1 MAVKDLMKGAAN
13 DIEQTKKAKAKPAE
27 VVTETQKSEES
38 TTDTTKKENSEINS
52 TETQKKEEPTTDTTK
67 KENSEKDTAT
77 DSKQKKS
84 GGRRPNEYYGLKKR
98 KQYTLTLKED
108 TYNFI
113 VDKAREEELSFAKFM
128 ERAALEYIE
137 NHK

>member
-1 MAVKDLMKGAAN
+1 MGAVKKILKYGAAQ
-13 DIEQTKKAKAKPAE
+13 DYEQTTKANVKPATNE
-27 VVTETQKSEES
+27 IPKPEES
-38 TTDTTKKENSEINS
+38 TTDTTKDS
-52 TETQKKEEPTTDTTK
+52 TETQKTEEPTTDTTK
-67 KENSEKDTAT
+67 EENSEKDTAK

-108 TYNFI
+108 TYDFI
-113 VDKAREEELSFAKFM
+113 LDKAREEELSFAKFM